1 MPLHSCPC
9 RRIKMLLRLSL
20 VLCVVAVV
28 VAKPP
33 YQDEIPN
40 GKLVPHPC
48 NKGLIWNAVGHTN
61 ADLGGAQNLNQFG
74 RDFRAEGHAWTQALC
89 QKDSDNDGFTN
100 GQELG
105 DPQCTWRT
113 GTVPVWPA
121 TGHPGI
127 DESSYPC
134 AHGAIG

>member
-1 MPLHSCPC
+1 MLHF
-9 RRIKMLLRLSL
+9 LSL
-20 VLCVVAVV
+20 VLCVIAVV

-33 YQDEIPN
+33 YQNQIPN

-48 NKGLIWNAVGHTN
+48 NSDLIWNAVGHNDANT
-61 ADLGGAQNLNQFG
+61 GGAQNLNPFG
-74 RDFRAEGHAWTQALC
+74 MDFQAASHTWTVALC

-105 DPQCTWRT
+105 DPQCTWSA
-113 GTVPVWPA
+113 GTVPVWPP

-127 DESSYPC
+127 DETTYSC
-134 AHGAIG
+134 ANVVIG